1 MSDAELI
8 ARSLGGE
15 EGAFDLLA
23 GRWQHRL
30 YNFIVRY
37 IGGDREEAQDLCQQ
51 TLLRAYQG
59 LGRLREPE
67 HFSTWLYQ
75 IAVNACRDE
84 FSRRKQQPTVS
95 VDEVGDLVDPKEG
108 GAERGAMRRDL
119 RDWLARGLQAIPEE
133 QRLVVVMKE
142 YQQLKF
148 TEIADIL
155 KVPLQTVKSRL
166 YYGLN
171 NLRKVLAG
179 WQISQ
184 ETLDHEL

>member
-1 MSDAELI
+1 MGMSDADLI
-8 ARSLGGE
+8 ARCLGGE

-23 GRWQHRL
+23 GRWQRRL
-30 YNFIVRY
+30 YNFILRY
-37 IGGDREEAQDLCQQ
+37 IGGEEAQDLCQQ

-84 FSRRKQQPTVS
+84 FSRRQQRPTVS
-95 VDEVGDLVDPKEG
+95 MEEVGEPADPAQG
-108 GAERGAMRRDL
+108 GAELGALRRDL
-119 RDWLARGLQAIPEE
+119 RDWLERGLQAIPEE

-155 KVPLQTVKSRL
+155 KVPVNTVKSRL

-171 NLRKVLAG
+171 NLRKVLAS

-184 ETLDHEL
+184 EAIDHEL

>member
-1 MSDAELI
+1 MSDADLI
-8 ARSLGGE
+8 ARCLSGE

-23 GRWQHRL
+23 GRWHRRL
-30 YNFIVRY
+30 YNFVLRY

-67 HFSTWLYQ
+67 RFSTWLYQ

-84 FSRRKQQPTVS
+84 FSRRQQRPTVS
-95 VDEVGDLVDPKEG
+95 MEEVGEPVDPAQG
-108 GAERGAMRRDL
+108 GAELGALRRDL
-119 RDWLARGLQAIPEE
+119 RDWLERGLQAIPEE

-155 KVPLQTVKSRL
+155 KVPVNTIKSRL

-171 NLRKVLAG
+171 NLRKVLTG

-184 ETLDHEL
+184 EAIDHEL